1 MKIIAGHNLPD
12 ADDFGQSDPYVK
24 IYVPNEIIPR
34 KTKFIKNNLN
44 PKWNEEFII
53 KIPNNNQQKLLLEV
67 WDKDRMTSDDL
78 LGTVEIF
85 PSNIK
90 NEEDIGIRYI
100 DIPNQ
105 IYDLDHSRAQLFT
118 YLMAEINRVSLISRR
133 YKLEYFLEGIK
144 LNNIY
149 IFTNLLF

>member
-78 LGTVEIF
+78 LGTDEIF

-105 IYDLDHSRAQLFT
+105 IYDLDHSRAQSFT
-118 YLMAEINRVSLISRR
+118 YLMAEMNRVSLISRC
-133 YKLEYFLEGIK
+133 YKLEYFLEGIA
-144 LNNIY
+144 
-149 IFTNLLF
+149 LLMVHQVK

>member
-24 IYVPNEIIPR
+24 IHVPNEIVPK

-53 KIPNNNQQKLLLEV
+53 KIPNNNNKQKLLLEV

-118 YLMAEINRVSLISRR
+118 YLMENHCQDIYNVSSFFRC
-133 YKLEYFLEGIK
+133 F
-144 LNNIY
+144 NSNP
-149 IFTNLLF
+149 

>member
-24 IYVPNEIIPR
+24 IHVPNEIVPK

-105 IYDLDHSRAQLFT
+105 IYDLDHSRAQSFT
-118 YLMAEINRVSLISRR
+118 YLMAEINRVSLISRCINWNI
-133 YKLEYFLEGIK
+133 FLKESR
-144 LNNIY
+144 
-149 IFTNLLF
+149 

>member
-53 KIPNNNQQKLLLEV
+53 KIPNNNKQKLLLEV

-78 LGTVEIF
+78 LGTIEIF
-85 PSNIK
+85 TSNIK

-105 IYDLDHSRAQLFT
+105 IYDLNHSRPNHL
-118 YLMAEINRVSLISRR
+118 LI
-133 YKLEYFLEGIK
+133 
-144 LNNIY
+144 
-149 IFTNLLF
+149 